1 MQSLLD
7 LFRKRLH
14 WVVFFLLEATSLVLL
29 FRFNPYQSSVWFTK
43 ATLLAGWTAEQEQNL
58 TNYLNL
64 GEENRRLTEQN
75 LVLQRKLQHLRQELA
90 QLRHDTT
97 AAEQRLARQVAT
109 MRHIAARV
117 SDNSVRERDNFL
129 LINRGS
135 EHGVKSGQ
143 GVVCG
148 TGVVGIVA
156 QTGSRYAMVIPI
168 LNSKSSISCRL
179 RDSQYFGYLHWEG
192 GNPLVAVMDDVPR
205 HARLKLGM
213 AVETSGFS
221 NVFPEG
227 LFLGRVIGIAN
238 SEDGMAYQLKVQL
251 STDFARLRE
260 VVVLDNLEEEQIR
273 EARNPLTGSEK

>member
-7 LFRKRLH
+7 FLRKQRH
-14 WVVFFLLEATSLVLL
+14 WVVFLLLEAVCLVLL
-29 FRFNPYQSSVWFTK
+29 LRFNAYQSSVWFTK
-43 ATLLAGWTAEQEQNL
+43 ATLLAGWTAEQEQRL

-75 LVLQRKLQHLRQELA
+75 LTLQHKLQQLRQELA
-90 QLRHDTT
+90 RLKHDTT
-97 AAEQRLARQVAT
+97 AGELRVAEQ
-109 MRHIAARV
+109 IAGLRMIPAQV
-117 SDNSVRERDNFL
+117 SDNSVRQRDNFL

-135 EHGVKSGQ
+135 VHGVKPEQ

-156 QTGSRYAMVIPI
+156 QTGSHYAMVIPV

-179 RDSQYFGYLHWEG
+179 RGSQYFGYLHWEG
-192 GNPLVAVMDDVPR
+192 GNPLVAVMNDVPR

-227 LFLGRVIGIAN
+227 IFLGRVIGIAN
-238 SEDGMAYQLKVQL
+238 SEDGLAYQLKVQL

-260 VVVLDNLEEEQIR
+260 VVVLDNLEEKKIR
-273 EARNPLTGSEK
+273 DARDPQTGKEG